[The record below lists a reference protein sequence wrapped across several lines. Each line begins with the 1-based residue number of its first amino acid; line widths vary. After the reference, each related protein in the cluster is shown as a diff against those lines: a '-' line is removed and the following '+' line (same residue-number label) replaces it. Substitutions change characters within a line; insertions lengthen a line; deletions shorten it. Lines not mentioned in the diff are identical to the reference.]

1 MGKGGDTNWYCKGGG
16 VCRREVGKT
25 KSNRSWASGYLT
37 QKCRVGN
44 AREGT
49 KKKSRRG
56 GVVEVKKTRERCLTH
71 NY

>member
-1 MGKGGDTNWYCKGGG
+1 MSE
-16 VCRREVGKT
+16 RLHKT
-25 KSNRSWASGYLT
+25 KSNRSWASGYST

-56 GVVEVKKTRERCLTH
+56 GVVEVKKK
-71 NY
+71 NKGAVSYA

>member
-1 MGKGGDTNWYCKGGG
+1 MTQTGTARGGGG

-49 KKKSRRG
+49 KKKSRRE
-56 GVVEVKKTRERCLTH
+56 GVVEEDKGAVS
-71 NY
+71 